1 MRIVVVGSGFGGL
14 SAAIRLQAQG
24 HQVTIVEKLDKP
36 GGRAYVFERDGFK
49 FDGGPTI
56 ITAPWMIDDI
66 FACAGRKTSDYVP
79 IVPIDPFYN
88 VRFEDG
94 SVFRYTGER
103 QQVLDEIRRFNPAD
117 IEGYERFFSE
127 TEKVFAAGMSL
138 VDQPF
143 STVGSMLKVAPKLAL
158 LQAQRS
164 VATFVNKYISDPRLR
179 QVFSFHPLLIGGNPF
194 QASCLYTLVHTLE
207 QKWGVH
213 FAMGGTGALV
223 RAMVQVFT
231 DIGGSIQLN
240 AEVAQITVD
249 AATRRATGLRMVSG
263 DLLAADA
270 VVCNG
275 DVANSYM
282 SLVQPEFRPSA
293 SDAKLKKLDYSMS
306 LFVSYFGT
314 RGTRGLWPGVAHHEI
329 LMGPRYKGL
338 LSDIF
343 DNKTLSED
351 FSLYLHRPTVTDP
364 SLAPEGDDAWYVLSP
379 VPHLGGG
386 TDWATTHQRYTDRIL
401 DYLDARY
408 LPGLKERV
416 VVEQHIDP
424 RYFRDTLN
432 SHLGSAFSVEPTLFQ
447 SAYMRPH
454 NQSQDIPNLYFA
466 GAGTHPGA
474 GLPGVMGS
482 GKIVADM
489 IGLAPG
495 ARLRGTRSKSA
506 RQAVEELS
514 AV

>member
-1 MRIVVVGSGFGGL
+1 MRIIVIGSGFGGL
-14 SAAIRLQAQG
+14 SAAVRLQAQG
-24 HQVTIVEKLDKP
+24 HDVSIVEKLDKP
-36 GGRAYVFERDGFK
+36 GGRAYVFEREGFQ

-66 FACAGRKTSDYVP
+66 FASAGASTGDYVQ

-94 SVFRYTGER
+94 MVFHYNGVRE
-103 QQVLDEIRRFNPAD
+103 QVLSEIRRFNPDDLA
-117 IEGYERFFSE
+117 GYERFFAE

-143 STVGSMLKVAPKLAL
+143 STVGSMLKVAPQLAM

-164 VATFVNKYISDPRLR
+164 VAKFVNRYIKDPRLQ

-223 RAMVQVFT
+223 RGLVKCFT
-231 DIGGSIQLN
+231 DIGGTIRLN
-240 AEVAQITVD
+240 AEVAEIVVD
-249 AATRRATGLRMVSG
+249 AASKRATGVK
-263 DLLAADA
+263 LANGEVMRADA

-275 DVANSYM
+275 EVAMSYM
-282 SLVQPEFRPSA
+282 KLVKPEHRPKNT
-293 SDAKLKKLDYSMS
+293 DKKLKKLDYSMS

-314 RGTRGLWPGVAHHEI
+314 RGTRDMWPDVAHHEI
-329 LMGPRYKGL
+329 LMGPRYEGL

-343 DNKTLSED
+343 DRKHLAED

-379 VPHLGGG
+379 VPHLGGD
-386 TDWATTHQRYTDRIL
+386 TDWASVHQRYTDRIL
-401 DYLDARY
+401 DYLDQRY

-416 VVEQHIDP
+416 VVEHHVDP

-454 NQSQDIPNLYFA
+454 NQSEDVSNLYFA

-489 IGLAPG
+489 IGMAPNAKPRG
-495 ARLRGTRSKSA
+495 AKSKSA
-506 RQAVEELS
+506 REAVQELMG
-514 AV
+514 V

>member
-1 MRIVVVGSGFGGL
+1 MRIIVIGSGFGGL
-14 SAAIRLQAQG
+14 SAAVRLQAQG

-36 GGRAYVFERDGFK
+36 GGRAYVFERDGYK

-56 ITAPWMIDDI
+56 ITAPWMIDDV
-66 FACAGRKTSDYVP
+66 FAAAGAKTSDFVQ

-94 SVFRYTGER
+94 MVFRYTGER
-103 QQVLDEIRRFNPAD
+103 ESVLSEIRRFNPDD
-117 IEGYERFFSE
+117 IDRYERFFAE

-143 STVGSMLKVAPKLAL
+143 STVGSMLKVAPKLAM

-164 VATFVNKYISDPRLR
+164 VTQFVFKYIKDPRLQ

-223 RAMVQVFT
+223 RGLVDCFT
-231 DIGGSIQLN
+231 SIGGTIRVN
-240 AEVAQITVD
+240 AEVREISVD
-249 AATRRATGLRMVSG
+249 VGTRRTTGVQLVSG
-263 DLLAADA
+263 ERVPANA

-282 SLVQPEFRPSA
+282 TLVSPEHRPKNT
-293 SDAKLKKLDYSMS
+293 DAKLKKLDYSMG

-314 RGTRGLWPGVAHHEI
+314 KGTRDMWPDIAHHEI
-329 LMGPRYKGL
+329 LMGPRYREL
-338 LSDIF
+338 LGDIF
-343 DNKTLSED
+343 DRKHLADD
-351 FSLYLHRPTVTDP
+351 FSLYLHRPTATDP
-364 SLAPEGDDAWYVLSP
+364 SLAPDGDDAWYVLSP
-379 VPHLGGG
+379 VPHLGGD
-386 TDWATTHQRYTDRIL
+386 TDWAATHQRYADRII

-408 LPGLKERV
+408 LPGLRSRV
-416 VVEQHIDP
+416 VSEHHVDP

-447 SAYMRPH
+447 SAYLRPH
-454 NQSQDIPNLYFA
+454 NQSEDIANLYFA

-482 GKIVADM
+482 GKIVADL

-495 ARLRGTRSKSA
+495 ARLRGAKSKSA
-506 RQAVEELS
+506 REAVEELLG
-514 AV
+514 V

>member
-1 MRIVVVGSGFGGL
+1 MRIVVIGSGFGGL
-14 SAAIRLQAQG
+14 SAAVRLQAQG

-36 GGRAYVFERDGFK
+36 GGRAYVFERDGFQ
-49 FDGGPTI
+49 FDAGPTI

-66 FACAGRKTSDYVP
+66 FATAGAKTSDYVQ

-94 SVFRYTGER
+94 SVFHYNGQRD
-103 QQVLDEIRRFNPAD
+103 QVLSEIRRFNPAD
-117 IEGYERFFSE
+117 IAGYEKFFAE

-143 STVGSMLKVAPKLAL
+143 STVGSMLKVAPKLAM

-164 VATFVNKYISDPRLR
+164 VAAFVNKYISDPRLQ

-194 QASCLYTLVHTLE
+194 QSSCLYTLVHTLE

-223 RAMVQVFT
+223 RGLVNCFT
-231 DIGGSIQLN
+231 AIGGTIQLN
-240 AEVAQITVD
+240 AEVTDIAVD
-249 AATRRATGLRMVSG
+249 PATRRATAVVLKNG
-263 DLLAADA
+263 DRIAADA

-275 DVANSYM
+275 DIAGSYM
-282 SLVQPEFRPSA
+282 SLVKPEFRQKNT
-293 SDAKLKKLDYSMS
+293 DARLKKLDYSMG

-314 RGTRGLWPGVAHHEI
+314 RGTRGMWPDVAHHEI

-343 DNKTLSED
+343 DRKHLSDD

-364 SLAPEGDDAWYVLSP
+364 SLAPDGDDAWYVLSP
-379 VPHLGGG
+379 VPHLGGA
-386 TDWATTHQRYTDRIL
+386 TDWAATHQKYTDRII
-401 DYLDARY
+401 DYLDTRY
-408 LPGLKERV
+408 LPGLKSRIVTEHHV
-416 VVEQHIDP
+416 DP

-454 NQSQDIPNLYFA
+454 NISEDVPNLYFA

-482 GKIVADM
+482 GKIVADA

-495 ARLRGTRSKSA
+495 ARLRGSKSKSA
-506 RQAVEELS
+506 REAVEELLT
-514 AV
+514 V

>member
-1 MRIVVVGSGFGGL
+1 MRIVVIGSGFGGL

-49 FDGGPTI
+49 FDAGPTI
-56 ITAPWMIDDI
+56 ITAPWMIDDV
-66 FACAGRKTSDYVP
+66 FATAGRRTADYVQ

-94 SVFRYTGER
+94 TCFRYNGTKEM
-103 QQVLDEIRRFNPAD
+103 VLQEVARFNPDDVA
-117 IEGYERFFSE
+117 GYNAFFAE
-127 TEKVFAAGMSL
+127 AEKIFVAGMSL

-143 STVGSMLKVAPKLAL
+143 STVGSMLKVAPELAL
-158 LQAQRS
+158 LRAQRS
-164 VATFVNKYISDPRLR
+164 VTTFVNKYIKDPRLQ

-194 QASCLYTLVHTLE
+194 DASCLYTLVHALE

-223 RAMVQVFT
+223 RGMVECFT
-231 DIGGSIQLN
+231 DIGGVIQMN
-240 AEVAQITVD
+240 TEVCQIAVER
-249 AATRRATGLRMVSG
+249 ATRRVTGVALVNG
-263 DLLAADA
+263 ETITADA

-275 DVANSYM
+275 DVAMSYM
-282 SLVQPEFRPSA
+282 KLVKPEFRPA
-293 SDAKLKKLDYSMS
+293 NSDRKLKKKRYSMS

-314 RGTRGLWPGVAHHEI
+314 RGTRGMWPGTTHHEI
-329 LMGPRYKGL
+329 LMGPRYKDL
-338 LSDIF
+338 LTDIFKRKILSD
-343 DNKTLSED
+343 D

-364 SLAPEGDDAWYVLSP
+364 SLAPDGDDAWYVLSP
-379 VPHLGGG
+379 VPHLGGD
-386 TDWATTHQRYTDRIL
+386 TDWSEMHKAYADKIF

-408 LPGLKERV
+408 LPGLKARIVSEHHV
-416 VVEQHIDP
+416 DP
-424 RYFRDTLN
+424 RYFQNTLN
-432 SHLGSAFSVEPTLFQ
+432 TYLGTAFSVEPTLLQ
-447 SAYMRPH
+447 SAWMRPH
-454 NQSQDIPNLYFA
+454 NVSEDIPNLYFT

-489 IGLAPG
+489 IGMASG
-495 ARLRGTRSKSA
+495 AQLRGSKSRTA
-506 RQAVEELS
+506 REAVEDLE

>member
-1 MRIVVVGSGFGGL
+1 MRIIVIGSGFGGL
-14 SAAIRLQAQG
+14 SAAVRLQAQG

-49 FDGGPTI
+49 FDAGPTI
-56 ITAPWMIDDI
+56 ITAPWMIEDI
-66 FACAGRKTSDYVP
+66 FTTAGAKASDHVQ
-79 IVPIDPFYN
+79 IVPIDPYYN

-94 SVFRYTGER
+94 MVFHYNGER
-103 QQVLDEIRRFNPAD
+103 EQVLSEIRRFNPAD
-117 IEGYERFFSE
+117 EAGYEKFFAE
-127 TEKVFAAGMSL
+127 TEKVFSAGMSL

-164 VATFVNKYISDPRLR
+164 VVTFVNKYIKDPRLQ

-213 FAMGGTGALV
+213 FVMGGTGALV
-223 RAMVQVFT
+223 RGLLDCFT
-231 DIGGSIQLN
+231 NIGGTLTLN
-240 AEVAQITVD
+240 AEVREIIVD
-249 AATRRATGLRMVSG
+249 PATNRATGV
-263 DLLAADA
+263 LLVNGEMMQADA

-275 DVANSYM
+275 DVARSYM
-282 SLVQPEFRPSA
+282 TLVKPEFRPKNT
-293 SDAKLKKLDYSMS
+293 DARYGKLDYSMG

-314 RGTRGLWPGVAHHEI
+314 QGTRDMWPDIAHHEI
-329 LMGPRYKGL
+329 IMGPRYKEL
-338 LSDIF
+338 LRDIF
-343 DNKTLSED
+343 DRKHLADD

-364 SLAPEGDDAWYVLSP
+364 SLAPPGGDAFYVLSP
-379 VPHLGGG
+379 VPHLGGT
-386 TDWATTHQRYTDRIL
+386 TDWAATHQRYTDRIL
-401 DYLDARY
+401 DYLESRY
-408 LPGLKERV
+408 MPGLRSKIVCEHHV
-416 VVEQHIDP
+416 DP

-454 NQSQDIPNLYFA
+454 NVSEDIPNLYFA

-482 GKIVADM
+482 GKIVADA
-489 IGLAPG
+489 IGMAKG
-495 ARLRGTRSKSA
+495 AKLRGHKSKSA
-506 RQAVEELS
+506 RQAVEELQ